1 VANGIILCK
10 LIDKAQP
17 GTIYSKAI
25 NVGNMNIF
33 KVKENLNLA
42 ITSAKAIGCICVN
55 VHPENILQKS
65 EHIILGLIW

>member
-1 VANGIILCK
+1 
-10 LIDKAQP
+10 
-17 GTIYSKAI
+17 
-25 NVGNMNIF
+25 MNIF